1 MSSQVEN
8 FAPDWV
14 SAPGDTILD
23 LMEERDWSQVE
34 LANRLGFST
43 KHLNQLIKGKV
54 TLTYDTAQKLERVLG
69 STVSFWMNRESKY
82 RQHVARLEAE
92 QNYKGWTDWLDAVP
106 TNELKKIGAIENIRS
121 IESNKPKLVEHL
133 LSFFGVASPDEWKR
147 YYGGAMP
154 AKFRK
159 TNEKQADNGAI
170 SAWLRLGEKE
180 AEKISAQ
187 KYNRSKFERAV
198 KKIRELTVRSPAEF
212 GSTLF
217 ELCLEAGVKLIL
229 VEAITKSHVSG
240 VARWLN
246 GHSPIIQ
253 LSLYGKANDKFW
265 FTFFH
270 EAAHILLHSD
280 EKSDIFLDN
289 TEFKSKDQQEQEA
302 NIWAGNILIPEEYR
316 FDLVDLRDRDEILE
330 FSKRINIHPGIV
342 VGRLQHEGHISYSS
356 VLNKLK
362 DSFEK
367 DSFEIAA

>member
-1 MSSQVEN
+1 MSSQVES
-8 FAPDWV
+8 FTPDWV
-14 SAPGDTILD
+14 STPGDTILD
-23 LMEERDWSQVE
+23 LIEERDWNQVE

-92 QNYKGWTDWLDAVP
+92 KNYKSWTSWLNDFPV
-106 TNELKKIGAIENIRS
+106 NELKKIGAIENIRS

-133 LSFFGVASPDEWKR
+133 LSFFGVASPDEWGS
-147 YYGGAMP
+147 YYGSMSAS
-154 AKFRK
+154 FRK
-159 TNEKQADNGAI
+159 TKEEQADNGAI
-170 SAWLRLGEKE
+170 SAWLRLGEIE
-180 AEKISAQ
+180 AEKINAP
-187 KYNRSKFERAV
+187 KYNRSKFESAV
-198 KKIRELTVRSPAEF
+198 KKIRELTIQSPADF
-212 GSTLF
+212 WPTLF
-217 ELCLEAGVKLIL
+217 ELCLEAGVKLLL
-229 VEAITKSHVSG
+229 VKSIPKSHVSG

-253 LSLYGKANDKFW
+253 LSLYGKTNDKFW

-289 TEFKSKDQQEQEA
+289 TEFKSQDQQEQEA
-302 NIWAGNILIPEEYR
+302 NTWAGNILIPEEHR
-316 FDLVDLRDRDEILE
+316 FELVDLRGRDELLE

-342 VGRLQHEGHISYSS
+342 VGRLQYEYQISHKS

-362 DSFEK
+362 N
-367 DSFEIAA
+367 SFEIVA

>member
-1 MSSQVEN
+1 MISQVEN

-23 LMEERDWSQVE
+23 LMEERDWNQVE

-92 QNYKGWTDWLDAVP
+92 QNYKSWTDWLDDVP
-106 TNELKKIGAIENIRS
+106 VNELKKIGAIENLRS

-133 LSFFGVASPDEWKR
+133 LSFFGVASPDEWR
-147 YYGGAMP
+147 SYYGSMSAS
-154 AKFRK
+154 FRK
-159 TNEKQADNGAI
+159 TKEEQANNGAI
-170 SAWLRLGEKE
+170 SAWLRLGEIE
-180 AEKISAQ
+180 AEKTSAP
-187 KYNRSKFERAV
+187 KYNRLKFENAI
-198 KKIRELTVRSPAEF
+198 KKIRELTVQSPADF
-212 GSTLF
+212 YPTLF
-217 ELCLEAGVKLIL
+217 GLCLEAGVKLLL
-229 VEAITKSHVSG
+229 VKSITKSHVSG

-253 LSLYGKANDKFW
+253 LSLYGKTNDKFW

-280 EKSDIFLDN
+280 VKSDIFLDN
-289 TEFKSKDQQEQEA
+289 TEFKSLNQQEQEA
-302 NIWAGNILIPEEYR
+302 NAWAGNILIPEKDK
-316 FDLVDLRDRDEILE
+316 FDLVGLRIRGEILE
-330 FSKRINIHPGIV
+330 FSKRVNVHPGIII
-342 VGRLQHEGHISYSS
+342 GRLQHEGIISHKSN
-356 VLNKLK
+356 LNKLK
-362 DSFEK
+362 DSFEIVR
-367 DSFEIAA
+367 D

>member
-8 FAPDWV
+8 FTPDWV
-14 SAPGDTILD
+14 STPGDTILD
-23 LMEERDWSQVE
+23 LMEERDWNQVE

-82 RQHVARLEAE
+82 RQHAARLEAE
-92 QNYKGWTDWLDAVP
+92 QNYKSWIDWLDDVP
-106 TNELKKIGAIENIRS
+106 VNELKKIGAVENIRS
-121 IESNKPKLVEHL
+121 IESNKPKLVEQL
-133 LSFFGVASPDEWKR
+133 LSFFGVASPDEWAS
-147 YYGGAMP
+147 YYGSMSAS
-154 AKFRK
+154 FRK
-159 TNEKQADNGAI
+159 TKEDQADDGAI
-170 SAWLRLGEKE
+170 SAWLRLGEIE
-180 AEKISAQ
+180 AEKISAP
-187 KYNRSKFERAV
+187 KYNRSKFEGAV
-198 KKIRELTVRSPAEF
+198 KKIRELTVESPDYF
-212 GSTLF
+212 SPILY
-217 ELCLEAGVKLIL
+217 ELCLEAGVKLLL
-229 VEAITKSHVSG
+229 VKSITKSHVSG

-289 TEFKSKDQQEQEA
+289 TEFKSEDQQELEA
-302 NIWAGNILIPEEYR
+302 NTWAGNILIPEEYR
-316 FDLVDLRDRDEILE
+316 FELVGLRGRDEILE

-342 VGRLQHEGHISYSS
+342 VGRLQHDGQISYKS
-356 VLNKLK
+356 VLSRLK
-362 DSFEK
+362 N
-367 DSFEIAA
+367 SFEIVT